1 MKRKIILGSGL
12 LFFLAGAA
20 NAQVVLVPP
29 EKGERSV
36 VLRPVPE
43 GPPLTVRMQSPPPI
57 SLSPPDNDESGKA
70 NRSALAQFDVELT
83 LNGERL
89 WSGLLRVDARMGANV
104 DQNIRQPS
112 EPCGGAA
119 DTGSR
124 FDNDAQRISVR
135 IDRLDER
142 EEPDSFRVTASV
154 VRPIPACEGG
164 GSLTLGF
171 TRSPT
176 ILPGQSAVLD
186 GDGKLKVKLSRKR

>member
-36 VLRPVPE
+36 VLQPVPE
-43 GPPLTVRMQSPPPI
+43 GPPLTVRMQPPPPI
-57 SLSPPDNDESGKA
+57 NLSPPDNESGKA
-70 NRSALAQFDVELT
+70 KLAQFDVELT

-89 WSGLLRVDARMGANV
+89 WSGLLRVGARMGANV